1 MYVFI
6 YFFKNK
12 RLQRTLFKTE
22 LQAVQENELNNQD
35 VEPVIRKSKY
45 EYIHFKSYS
54 INNIKHKIH

>member
-35 VEPVIRKSKY
+35 VESVIRKSKY

-54 INNIKHKIH
+54 KNNIKYEIH